1 MVFFRVTLFH
11 PSICLKSVVLIP
23 LKNLAFSHCLIYP
36 FVFGFPLFLLECDR
50 HIFILSTFCVHCD
63 YHVCRITFLSIL
75 EIPQHYVFRYSLSPF
90 SLALQAFFRSSEDV
104 SFHSLNLPYPVASPS
119 SFLFLYYPVPHSVC
133 LFMSTCPSSYS
144 VSNLSFNPSI
154 KLLILVIS
162 SFISKILISC
172 FCCCCSNLP
181 GYLGSYSH
189 LLLILPY
196 LFQNLIYNA
205 YRFCIFLS

>member
-50 HIFILSTFCVHCD
+50 HVFILSIFCVHCD

-90 SLALQAFFRSSEDV
+90 SLALQAFFRSSEDA
-104 SFHSLNLPYPVASPS
+104 SFHSLNLPHPQPHLLHSYFLITLCLTLCVYSCLHAPVPAPVPTQCLISLSIPPS
-119 SFLFLYYPVPHSVC
+119 SF
-133 LFMSTCPSSYS
+133 
-144 VSNLSFNPSI
+144 
-154 KLLILVIS
+154 
-162 SFISKILISC
+162 
-172 FCCCCSNLP
+172 
-181 GYLGSYSH
+181 
-189 LLLILPY
+189 
-196 LFQNLIYNA
+196 
-205 YRFCIFLS
+205 